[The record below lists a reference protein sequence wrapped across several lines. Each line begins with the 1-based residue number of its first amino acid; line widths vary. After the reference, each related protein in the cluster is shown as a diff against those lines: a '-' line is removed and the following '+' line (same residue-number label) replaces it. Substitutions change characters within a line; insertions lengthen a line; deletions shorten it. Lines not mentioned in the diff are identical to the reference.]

1 MAFDDREERASV
13 VSLTQ
18 SAPPT
23 VTPNATPDSEW
34 RAQSG
39 WGNSANPVT
48 AVGGQPVMHRMQGV
62 PTMPGY
68 RDRPGKWNMLL
79 PPLLALWLLEL
90 LRRLFDS

>member
-1 MAFDDREERASV
+1 MPLDNREERSSILSV
-13 VSLTQ
+13 TQ
-18 SAPPT
+18 SAPPSP
-23 VTPNATPDSEW
+23 TPNATHDSEW

-48 AVGGQPVMHRMQGV
+48 AVGGQPVMIRMQGV

-79 PPLLALWLLEL
+79 PPLLALWLLDL
-90 LRRLFDS
+90 IRRLLDS